1 MGSPT
6 GEIQVEL
13 EGDEIVVTQR
23 GTRYLLAYR
32 KSVDRPQL
40 VMTRSWMGPTATAP
54 GINEFR
60 AQAFQAAV
68 NKARELGWIV

>member
-13 EGDEIVVTQR
+13 EGDEIVVTKR

-32 KSVDRPQL
+32 KSVITAARDDSQL
-40 VMTRSWMGPTATAP
+40 DGGQLPPRRG
-54 GINEFR
+54 
-60 AQAFQAAV
+60 
-68 NKARELGWIV
+68 

>member
-40 VMTRSWMGPTATAP
+40 VMTRSWMGA
-54 GINEFR
+54 NCHR
-60 AQAFQAAV
+60 AGDKRV
-68 NKARELGWIV
+68 